1 MKQLILTFLSVL
13 LIACSDS
20 DSSSDFIVSGTG
32 DETYTIT
39 LNASWS
45 STTHPQSFPRNAHFS
60 NLVGTTHNV
69 NSVFWQAGD
78 IASSGIEQMA
88 ETGKTNILIGEI
100 NTDKTAGNSDNLIHG
115 DGIDKSPGSRTFTL
129 PVKASHHYL
138 TLVTM
143 IAPSPDWF
151 IGVNA
156 YDLMPNGNWVDNA
169 TVTLYAYDAGTDSG
183 TSYTSANADTNPAEV
198 ITQIIDGPFL
208 VNTVIVPVGE
218 LVITRN

>member
-1 MKQLILTFLSVL
+1 MKLLILTLLSL
-13 LIACSDS
+13 ISIACSDS
-20 DSSSDFIVSGTG
+20 GSSDFTVSGSG
-32 DETYTIT
+32 DVSYTIT

-45 STTHPQSFPRNAHFS
+45 NATHPQNFPGNAHFS
-60 NLVGTTHNV
+60 DLVGTTHNV

-78 IASSGIEQMA
+78 IASNGIEQMA
-88 ETGKTNILIGEI
+88 ETGQTNLLIGEI
-100 NTDKTAGNSDNLIHG
+100 NSEKTLGNSDILILG

-129 PVKASHHYL
+129 PVNTSHHYL

-169 TVTLYAYDAGTDSG
+169 TITLYAYDAGTDSG
-183 TSYTSANADTNPAEV
+183 ISYTSSNADTNPPAV
-198 ITQIIDGPFL
+198 ISQIISTPFL
-208 VNTVIVPVGE
+208 VSNAIVAVGE